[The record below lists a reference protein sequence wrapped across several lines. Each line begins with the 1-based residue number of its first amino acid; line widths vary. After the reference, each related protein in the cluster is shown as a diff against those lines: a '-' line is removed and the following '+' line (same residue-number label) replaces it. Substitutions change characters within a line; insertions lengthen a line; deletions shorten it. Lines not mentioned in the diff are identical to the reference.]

1 LRQICDKMKVD
12 IERFMLLFTK
22 KEPEKASVSQT

>member
-1 LRQICDKMKVD
+1 MKVD